1 MTTKHATGT
10 FEVKVTPMPPE
21 EGTGGP
27 AIGRM
32 SIDKQFAGDLAGSSK
47 GKMLGYQASGNGGY
61 VAMEQ
66 VTGSLDGK
74 KGGFILQHIGTM
86 EPGKSDLNVAVVPG
100 SGTNDLTGIAG
111 TMAIIIAQGKH
122 TYKFD
127 YTLPAVR
134 R

>member
-10 FEVKVTPMPPE
+10 FEVKVMPMPAE
-21 EGTGGP
+21 DGTGGP

-47 GKMLGYQASGNGGY
+47 GQMLGYQASGNGGY

-66 VTGSLDGK
+66 VTGALDGK

-86 EPGKSDLNVAVVPG
+86 EPGKSDLNVSVVPG
-100 SGTNDLTGIAG
+100 SGTGELKGISGKMKITVDGGRHSYDL
-111 TMAIIIAQGKH
+111 
-122 TYKFD
+122 D
-127 YTLPAVR
+127 YTIAPN
-134 R
+134 